1 MQEKFLKTDAELV
14 EQYQSGDV
22 KALKE
27 LVKRWHKTFCNKAY
41 WLTKNADASKDI
53 AQDTWKTIINKL
65 KDLKNPNSFGS
76 WALRIIYSKSFDWLR
91 AQKRISDKQQ
101 DYKHLVDNI
110 EEEIEE
116 RELLKQKLKFAIGK
130 LSEQQ
135 QMVIKLFYTEEYSL
149 KEISET
155 LNISVGTTKSRL
167 FHAREKLKQKLKT

>member
-14 EQYQSGDV
+14 KQYQSGDN
-22 KALKE
+22 KALVVLIK
-27 LVKRWHKTFCNKAY
+27 KWHKTFCNKAY
-41 WLTKNADASKDI
+41 WLTKDADASKDI
-53 AQDTWKTIINKL
+53 AQDSWNTIILKL

-91 AQKRISDKQQ
+91 AQKRISNKKLE
-101 DYKHLVDNI
+101 YKHSVDYI
-110 EEEIEE
+110 EEELEE
-116 RELLKQKLKFAIGK
+116 RELLKQKLKIAIGK

-149 KEISET
+149 KEISKT

-167 FHAREKLKQKLKT
+167 FHAREKLKQILKT